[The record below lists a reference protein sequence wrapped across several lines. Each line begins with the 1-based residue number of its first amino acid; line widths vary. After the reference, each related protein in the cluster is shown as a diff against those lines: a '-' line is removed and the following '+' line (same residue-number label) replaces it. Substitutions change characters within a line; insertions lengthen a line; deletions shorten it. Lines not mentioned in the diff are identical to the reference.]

1 VPGEP
6 SASIETRAPPPG
18 DLVDRGRWI
27 CVPAGVHD
35 RLGAQFACAAQ
46 GSIGDIH
53 RDHACPERSAD
64 HDSRQPHPAASV
76 HRQPVTATDLAV
88 CGERRNAVANRQ
100 ARHAA
105 VTKSTESGSATRFTS
120 AAWIATRSA
129 KDPGPLKPGCVWS
142 GQTCASPARQYS
154 HAPHPQ
160 TNGTVTR
167 SPGRHRRT
175 AGPTSTTVPAS
186 S

>member
-1 VPGEP
+1 MPEEP
-6 SASIETRAPPPG
+6 SASIETRAPPPEIS
-18 DLVDRGRWI
+18 WI
-27 CVPAGVHD
+27 VAAGSASRPASTIASAPNS
-35 RLGAQFACAAQ
+35 RARPRA
-46 GSIGDIH
+46 
-53 RDHACPERSAD
+53 RSATSTAITRAPSAVPIITAD
-64 HDSRQPHPAASV
+64 NPTPPHPCTASQSP
-76 HRQPVTATDLAV
+76 RPTWPCAV
-88 CGERRNAVANRQ
+88 SARNAVANRQ
-100 ARHAA
+100 PRHAA

-129 KDPGPLKPGCVWS
+129 KDPGPVKPGCVWS